1 MSATSTYTSKS
12 KIKFGSNK
20 DFVFTFD
27 VAGKVHRDF
36 NLKFKVS
43 KGTIVNEFSINNNFT
58 SYTLKSGISPNF
70 SAVKK
75 KISDTTVTINFFDD
89 ELIIYEGEVYK
100 QFDGESQS
108 EIKRFYRKDEKLYVK
123 TDLYSFSDEYIIRKN
138 PQIKE
143 GEYLRP
149 VMVKKT
155 FKNGSQETNQT
166 EHFDTLDNPVNSNE
180 NKTYRIIV
188 SDDACLISFLIKEGE
203 AFKTIKNFT
212 YPTTQVI
219 SEGTITLEIDNDM
232 ELSNL
237 YFSFFKA

>member
-1 MSATSTYTSKS
+1 MSVTSIYTSKS
-12 KIKFGSNK
+12 KIKFDSDKN
-20 DFVFTFD
+20 FVFTFD
-27 VAGKVHRDF
+27 VAGSTHRDF

-43 KGTIVNEFSINNNFT
+43 KGTIFNEFSVNNNFT
-58 SYTLKSGISPNF
+58 SYTLKNDISPKF

-75 KISDTTVTINFFDD
+75 KISDTTAVINFFDD
-89 ELIIYEGEVYK
+89 ELIIHEGEVYK
-100 QFDGESQS
+100 QFDNESQP
-108 EIKRFYRKDEKLYVK
+108 EIKGFYRKDEKLYVK
-123 TDLYSFSDEYIIRKN
+123 TDLYTFSDGYIIRKN

-143 GEYLRP
+143 GTYLRP
-149 VMVKKT
+149 VMIKKS
-155 FKNGSQETNQT
+155 FETSLGKTAQV
-166 EHFDTLDNPVNSNE
+166 EHFDTLANPVNSNE

-237 YFSFFKA
+237 HFSFFEA